1 MSRREQYV
9 EQDRAEMLRIDKI
22 LNENNQMF
30 MDINKKKKE
39 GEKAQM
45 IDMIN
50 KSMEIQDNI
59 DLLKV
64 QQNWNKRRKW
74 SMHKYELRVD

>member
-1 MSRREQYV
+1 MNRREQYV
-9 EQDRAEMLRIDKI
+9 EQDKAEMLRIDKI

-59 DLLKV
+59 D
-64 QQNWNKRRKW
+64 
-74 SMHKYELRVD
+74 